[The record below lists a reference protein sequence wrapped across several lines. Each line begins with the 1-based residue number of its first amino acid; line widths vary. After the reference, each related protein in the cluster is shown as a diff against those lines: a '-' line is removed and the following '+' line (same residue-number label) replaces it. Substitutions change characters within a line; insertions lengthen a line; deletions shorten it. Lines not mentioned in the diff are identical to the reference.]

1 MAEAARR
8 TVLVLAEHDTTLHD
22 TVALFERDGF
32 TVQMASGEDNVAT
45 WLGSFKPALIAY
57 RLTDPSTRRSVC
69 RSTLQAVAALP
80 GPRTPSLALCELNEA
95 AAAAALCKEGLAD
108 DYLIV
113 PHLNEDVDRLATVTE
128 RLIAVRAE
136 RERQARASATLDE
149 LWQAFMRFDVGSK
162 QDLHQDLQQD
172 PPRNDPDGSAEQRL
186 AALRA
191 AHHRAQSRLSG
202 APVLVVDDD
211 PEFQSMLAALVG
223 AIGQPAVTAGDG
235 AEALD
240 WLDKHTPSLILL
252 DYQMPGTDGV
262 DLLERLRQSPRL
274 RAVPVIMLTGHS
286 RPETVQRVRRLG
298 VNDFIVKPADPPT
311 LIRKIVACL

>member
-80 GPRTPSLALCELNEA
+80 GSRTPSLALCELNET

-113 PHLNEDVDRLATVTE
+113 PHLTEDVDRLATVTE

-136 RERQARASATLDE
+136 RERQACVSATLDE

-162 QDLHQDLQQD
+162 QDLQQD

-211 PEFQSMLAALVG
+211 PDFQSLLATLVG
-223 AIGQPAVTAGDG
+223 ALKRPAVTAGDV

-252 DYQMPGTDGV
+252 DYQMPGADGV
-262 DLLERLRQSPRL
+262 DLLARLRQSPRL
-274 RAVPVIMLTGHS
+274 RAVPVIMLTGQS
-286 RPETVQRVRRLG
+286 RLETVQRVRRLG

-311 LIRKIVACL
+311 LIRKIAACL